1 MQTARRLAAI
11 LAADVAGYSRLIGAD
26 EEGTLERLRALRRE
40 PIDPAIRE
48 HHGRIVK
55 TTGDGLLIE
64 FASVVDAVRCAIAI
78 QRGMTRRNTEVSP
91 EKRIEFRIGINLGD
105 VVAEG
110 EDLLGDGVNVA
121 ARLEGI
127 AEPGGICLS
136 RAAYDQARGKIDL
149 AAQDLG
155 ERKLK
160 NIAEPV
166 RVFKIDLRD
175 GRGDARAHS
184 RDRTAR
190 LAAAVGVI
198 IVVLAAVG
206 IAAWYLRV
214 GAVRNPAPLQTIAAS
229 QTTSAPRLSIV
240 VLPFANL
247 SADPAQEYLADV
259 ITEELTTSLSRIS
272 GSFVVARSTA
282 FTYKGKPID
291 VKQVGRDLGVR
302 YVLEGSEEPS
312 GSRVRV
318 SAQLIDAETGAHL
331 WADRF
336 DANRAD
342 LLAMQDEIVE
352 RLSGP
357 LELRLVDVDATR
369 VARTPA
375 GNRDAQDLAS
385 QCFAGVFTSPLLTE
399 AHNPAFGFCERALQ
413 IDNRNV
419 IALTFVSLKTLTPV
433 MDIQSTDAKAAI
445 RQADELV
452 SRALAIDRNFY
463 WAHLVKGYVLVAQKR
478 FEEAIAE
485 LDQTLALSPSFV
497 ACYAILCEANNFQG
511 RPEQCIE
518 YADKAIRLSPR
529 DPLLAQFYGEKAWA
543 LLMLQRDDQAIEWE
557 RRALTMAP
565 EVSITQALLASA
577 LALTGR
583 QAEARE
589 ALQRYLSLKD
599 TTSKTIAQFRPQHRS
614 FSDNPKWLAYSD
626 RLIEGLRR
634 AGMPED

>member
-1 MQTARRLAAI
+1 MSAARRLAAI

-40 PIDPAIRE
+40 TIDPAIRE
-48 HHGRIVK
+48 HRGRIVK

-78 QRGMTRRNTEVSP
+78 QRGMARRNTEVSP

-105 VVAEG
+105 VVADG
-110 EDLLGDGVNVA
+110 DDLLGDGVNVA

-155 ERKLK
+155 EQRLK

-166 RVFKIDLRD
+166 RIFKIDLGD
-175 GRGDARAHS
+175 GRGETRARS

-190 LAAAVGVI
+190 LAAAVGAV

-206 IAAWYLRV
+206 VAAWYLRF
-214 GAVRNPAPLQTIAAS
+214 GAVPNPAPLQTIAAS

-247 SADPAQEYLADV
+247 SGDPAQDYLADV

-291 VKQVGRDLGVR
+291 VKQLGRDLGVR
-302 YVLEGSEEPS
+302 YVLEGSEQPS
-312 GSRVRV
+312 GDRVRV
-318 SAQLIDAETGAHL
+318 NVQLIDAETGAHL

-342 LLAMQDEIVE
+342 LLAMQDEIVQ

-357 LELRLVDVDATR
+357 LELRLLDVDAAR
-369 VARTPA
+369 VARAPP
-375 GNRDAQDLAS
+375 GNRDAQDLAL
-385 QCFAGVFTSPLLTE
+385 QCFAGIFTSPLIFE

-413 IDNRNV
+413 IDDSNP
-419 IALTFVSLKTLTPV
+419 IALTFMAYKSLIPV
-433 MDIQSTDAKAAI
+433 LLIQSTDAKAAI

-452 SRALAIDRNFY
+452 SRALVVDRNFY
-463 WAHLVKGYVLVAQKR
+463 WAHCAKAWLLVAQKR

-485 LDQTLALSPSFV
+485 LEQTLSLSPSFV
-497 ACYAILCEANNFQG
+497 GGYEPLCQANNFQG
-511 RPEQCIE
+511 RPEKGIE

-529 DPLLAQFYGEKAWA
+529 DPLLAGFYADKAWS
-543 LLMLQRDDQAIEWE
+543 LLMLQRDDQAIEWT
-557 RRALTMAP
+557 RRSLAMIP
-565 EVSITQALLASA
+565 ENPIQQALLASA

-583 QAEARE
+583 QAEARQ
-589 ALQRYLSLKD
+589 ALQRYLSLKG
-599 TTSKTIAQFRPQHRS
+599 TTSKTIAQFRPRHRS
-614 FSDNPKWLAYSD
+614 MSDNPKWLAYSD

-634 AGMPED
+634 AGMPEE

>member
-1 MQTARRLAAI
+1 MSGARRLAAI

-40 PIDPAIRE
+40 TIDPAVGD

-64 FASVVDAVRCAIAI
+64 FASVVDSVRSAIAV
-78 QRGMTRRNTEVSP
+78 QRGMARRNTEVSP

-110 EDLLGDGVNVA
+110 DDLLGDGVNVA

-155 ERKLK
+155 ERRLK
-160 NIAEPV
+160 NIAEPI

-175 GRGDARAHS
+175 VRGDVRARS
-184 RDRTAR
+184 RDRTVR
-190 LAAAVGVI
+190 LAAAVTA
-198 IVVLAAVG
+198 VVVVMAAVG
-206 IAAWYLRV
+206 VGAWYVRV
-214 GAVRNPAPLQTIAAS
+214 GAVRNTAPLPMTAAS
-229 QTTSAPRLSIV
+229 QPISAPRLSIV

-247 SADPAQEYLADV
+247 SGDPKQDYLADV

-302 YVLEGSEEPS
+302 YALEGSEEPS
-312 GSRVRV
+312 GDRVRV
-318 SAQLIDAETGAHL
+318 NVQLIDAATGAHL

-357 LELRLVDVDATR
+357 LELRLIDVDAAR
-369 VARTPA
+369 VARTPP
-375 GNRDAQDLAS
+375 GNRDAQDLAL
-385 QCFAGVFTSPLLTE
+385 QCFAGLFTSDPYD

-419 IALTFVSLKTLTPV
+419 IALTFMSLKSLVPV
-433 MDIQSTDAKAAI
+433 LEVQSTDVKAAI

-463 WAHLVKGYVLVAQKR
+463 WAHFVRGLMLVFQKR

-485 LDQTLALSPSFV
+485 AEQTLALNPSFV
-497 ACYAILCEANNFQG
+497 GCYEVLCEANNLLG
-511 RPEQCIE
+511 RPEKGLE
-518 YADKAIRLSPR
+518 YADKAMRLSPR
-529 DPLLAQFYGEKAWA
+529 YAIAFYGEKAWA
-543 LLMLQRDDQAIEWE
+543 LLMLQRDDQAIEWM
-557 RRALTMAP
+557 RRLLAVAP
-565 EVSITQALLASA
+565 EDSIQQALLASA

-589 ALQRYLSLKD
+589 ALQRYLSLKG
-599 TTSKTIAQFRPQHRS
+599 TASKTIAQFRARHRAM
-614 FSDNPKWLAYSD
+614 SDSPKWLAYSD
-626 RLIEGLRR
+626 RLVEGLRK
-634 AGMPED
+634 AGMPEE

>member
-1 MQTARRLAAI
+1 MSAARRLAAI

-26 EEGTLERLRALRRE
+26 EEGTLERLRALRHE
-40 PIDPAIRE
+40 AIDPAIRE
-48 HHGRIVK
+48 HRGRLVK

-64 FASVVDAVRCAIAI
+64 FASVVDAVRSAIAI
-78 QRGMTRRNTEVSP
+78 QRGMARRNTEVSP

-110 EDLLGDGVNVA
+110 DDLLGDGVNVA

-155 ERKLK
+155 EQRLK

-166 RVFKIDLRD
+166 RVFKIDLGDR
-175 GRGDARAHS
+175 RGDTRGRS

-190 LAAAVGVI
+190 LAAAVGAVI
-198 IVVLAAVG
+198 LVLVAAGV
-206 IAAWYLRV
+206 AAWYVRG
-214 GAVRNPAPLQTIAAS
+214 GAVPNPVPLQTIAAS
-229 QTTSAPRLSIV
+229 TATPAPRLSIV

-247 SADPAQEYLADV
+247 SGDPKQDYLADV
-259 ITEELTTSLSRIS
+259 ITEELTTSLSRIP

-291 VKQVGRDLGVR
+291 VKQAGRDLGVR

-312 GSRVRV
+312 GNRVRV
-318 SAQLIDAETGAHL
+318 NVQLIDAETGAHL

-357 LELRLVDVDATR
+357 LELRLIDVDAAR

-375 GNRDAQDLAS
+375 GNRDAQDLAL
-385 QCFAGVFTSPLLTE
+385 QCFAGVFTSPSIYDE
-399 AHNPAFGFCERALQ
+399 HDPAFGFCERSLQ
-413 IDNRNV
+413 IDSRNV
-419 IALTFVSLKTLTPV
+419 IALTFMSLKSLTPV
-433 MDIQSTDAKAAI
+433 MLVQSTDAKAAI

-452 SRALAIDRNFY
+452 SRALVVDRNFY
-463 WAHLVKGYVLVAQKR
+463 WAHFAKGYVLVAQKR
-478 FEEAIAE
+478 FAGAIAE
-485 LDQTLALSPSFV
+485 MEQTLALNPSFV
-497 ACYAILCEANNFQG
+497 GCYIPLCQANNFLG
-511 RPEQCIE
+511 RSEKCIE

-529 DPLLAQFYGEKAWA
+529 DPLLAVFYAEKAWS
-543 LLMLQRDDQAIEWE
+543 LLMLQRDDQAIEWLRRTLALMPE
-557 RRALTMAP
+557 R
-565 EVSITQALLASA
+565 SIQQALLASA

-589 ALQRYLSLKD
+589 ALQRYLSLKG
-599 TTSKTIAQFRPQHRS
+599 TTSKTIAQFRARHRAL
-614 FSDNPKWLAYSD
+614 SDDPKWLAYSD
-626 RLIEGLRR
+626 RLVEGLRR
-634 AGMPED
+634 AGMPEE

>member
-1 MQTARRLAAI
+1 MSTARRLAAI

-40 PIDPAIRE
+40 TIDSAIRE
-48 HHGRIVK
+48 HYGRIVK
-55 TTGDGLLIE
+55 TTGDGLLAE
-64 FASVVDAVRCAIAI
+64 FASVVDAVRCAIAV
-78 QRGMTRRNTEVSP
+78 QRGMARRNTEVSP

-110 EDLLGDGVNVA
+110 DDLLGDGVNVA

-155 ERKLK
+155 EQKLK

-166 RVFKIDLRD
+166 RIFKIDLGD
-175 GRGDARAHS
+175 GRGDIRARS

-190 LAAAVGVI
+190 LAAAVAAVV
-198 IVVLAAVG
+198 VVLAAVG
-206 IAAWYLRV
+206 VGAWYLRG
-214 GAVRNPAPLQTIAAS
+214 GAVRNPAPLQTIVAS
-229 QTTSAPRLSIV
+229 PTTSAPRLSIV

-247 SADPAQEYLADV
+247 SGDPKQDYLADV

-282 FTYKGKPID
+282 FTFKGKPID
-291 VKQVGRDLGVR
+291 VKQLGRDLGVR
-302 YVLEGSEEPS
+302 YALEGSAEPS
-312 GSRVRV
+312 AYRVRV
-318 SAQLIDAETGAHL
+318 SAQLIDTETGAHL

-357 LELRLVDVDATR
+357 LELRLADIDAAR
-369 VARTPA
+369 VARAPA
-375 GNRDAQDLAS
+375 GNRDAQDLAL
-385 QCFAGVFTSPLLTE
+385 QCFAGIFTSPLIFA

-413 IDNRNV
+413 IDKSNA
-419 IALTFVSLKTLTPV
+419 IALTFTAFKSLIPV
-433 MDIQSTDAKAAI
+433 FQVQSTDAEAAI

-452 SRALAIDRNFY
+452 SSALAIDRNFY
-463 WAHLVKGYVLVAQKR
+463 WAHYVKAFVLVFQKR

-485 LDQTLALSPSFV
+485 AEQTLALSPSFV
-497 ACYAILCEANNFQG
+497 GCYEVLCEANNFLG
-511 RPEQCIE
+511 RPEKGIE

-529 DPLLAQFYGEKAWA
+529 DPLLAAFYAEKAWA
-543 LLMLQRDDQAIEWE
+543 LLMLQRDDQAIEWT
-557 RRALTMAP
+557 RRSLAMVP
-565 EVSITQALLASA
+565 ENSIQQALLASA

-589 ALQRYLSLKD
+589 ALQRYLSLKG
-599 TTSKTIAQFRPQHRS
+599 TTSKTIAQFRPRHRAQ
-614 FSDNPKWLAYSD
+614 SDSPKWLAYSD

-634 AGMPED
+634 AGMPEE

>member
-1 MQTARRLAAI
+1 
-11 LAADVAGYSRLIGAD
+11 
-26 EEGTLERLRALRRE
+26 
-40 PIDPAIRE
+40 
-48 HHGRIVK
+48 VK

-78 QRGMTRRNTEVSP
+78 QRDMARRNTEVSP
-91 EKRIEFRIGINLGD
+91 EKRIQFRVGINLGD

-110 EDLLGDGVNVA
+110 DDLLGDGVNIA

-155 ERKLK
+155 EQRLK

-166 RVFKIDLRD
+166 RVFKIDLRG
-175 GRGDARAHS
+175 GRGDTRAYG
-184 RDRTAR
+184 RERTTH
-190 LAAAVGVI
+190 LAATVGAV

-206 IAAWYLRV
+206 VAAWYLRV
-214 GAVRNPAPLQTIAAS
+214 GGVRNPVPLQTVAAS
-229 QTTSAPRLSIV
+229 KTNPAPRLSII

-247 SADPAQEYLADV
+247 SGDPAQDYLADV
-259 ITEELTTSLSRIS
+259 ITEELTTSLSRIP

-291 VKQVGRDLGVR
+291 IKQVGRDLGVR
-302 YVLEGSEEPS
+302 YVLEGSGEPS

-318 SAQLIDAETGAHL
+318 NAQLIDAESSAHL

-336 DANRAD
+336 DAYRAD
-342 LLAMQDEIVE
+342 LLQMQDEIVE

-357 LELRLVDVDATR
+357 LELRMVDVDAAR
-369 VARTPA
+369 VARALP
-375 GNRDAQDLAS
+375 GNRDAEDLAL
-385 QCFAGVFTSPLLTE
+385 QCFAGIFSSRSVFE

-413 IDNRNV
+413 IDDRNA
-419 IALTFVSLKTLTPV
+419 IALTLMSFKSVLPV
-433 MDIQSTDAKAAI
+433 LHIQSTDPKAAI

-452 SRALAIDRNFY
+452 SRALAIDPNFY
-463 WAHLVKGYVLVAQKR
+463 WGHYAKGMVLVAQKR

-485 LDQTLALSPSFV
+485 ADQALALSPSFV
-497 ACYAILCEANNFQG
+497 GSYQVLCEANNFQG
-511 RPEQCIE
+511 RPEKCIE

-529 DPLLAQFYGEKAWA
+529 DPLLAGFYAEKAWA
-543 LLMLQRDDQAIEWE
+543 LLMLQQDDQAIEWL
-557 RRALTMAP
+557 RRTLAMAP
-565 EVSITQALLASA
+565 EISATQALLASA

-599 TTSKTIAQFRPQHRS
+599 TASKTITEFRARHRAL
-614 FSDNPKWLAYSD
+614 SDDPKWLAYSD
-626 RLIEGLRR
+626 RLIEGLRK
-634 AGMPED
+634 AGMPVQ

>member
-1 MQTARRLAAI
+1 MSAARRLAAI

-26 EEGTLERLRALRRE
+26 EEGTLDRLRALRRE
-40 PIDPAIRE
+40 TIDPAIRE
-48 HHGRIVK
+48 HRGRIVK

-64 FASVVDAVRCAIAI
+64 FASVVDAVRSAIAI
-78 QRGMTRRNTEVSP
+78 QRGMARRNTEVSP

-110 EDLLGDGVNVA
+110 DDLLGDGINVA

-155 ERKLK
+155 ERTLK

-175 GRGDARAHS
+175 ARGDTRARS

-190 LAAAVGVI
+190 LAATVGAV

-206 IAAWYLRV
+206 VAAWYLRG
-214 GAVRNPAPLQTIAAS
+214 GAVRNPAPLPTIAAS
-229 QTTSAPRLSIV
+229 PTTSAPRLSIV

-247 SADPAQEYLADV
+247 SGNPAQDYLADV

-282 FTYKGKPID
+282 FTHKGKPID
-291 VKQVGRDLGVR
+291 VKQLGRDLGVR

-312 GSRVRV
+312 SNRVRV
-318 SAQLIDAETGAHL
+318 NAQLIDAEIGAHL

-342 LLAMQDEIVE
+342 LLAMHDEIVE

-357 LELRLVDVDATR
+357 LEVRLADVDTAR

-375 GNRDAQDLAS
+375 GNRDAQDVAL
-385 QCFAGVFTSPLLTE
+385 QCYAGVFTSPLLAE

-419 IALTFVSLKTLTPV
+419 IALTFVSLRTLAPV
-433 MDIQSTDAKAAI
+433 TEIQSTDAKDAI

-463 WAHLVKGYVLVAQKR
+463 WAHIVKGWVLVAQKR

-497 ACYAILCEANNFQG
+497 GCYAVLCEANNFLG
-511 RPEQCIE
+511 RPEKCIE
-518 YADKAIRLSPR
+518 YADTAIRLSPR
-529 DPLLAQFYGEKAWA
+529 DPILAGFYAEKAWA
-543 LLMLQRDDQAIEWE
+543 
-557 RRALTMAP
+557 
-565 EVSITQALLASA
+565 S
-577 LALTGR
+577 
-583 QAEARE
+583 
-589 ALQRYLSLKD
+589 
-599 TTSKTIAQFRPQHRS
+599 
-614 FSDNPKWLAYSD
+614 
-626 RLIEGLRR
+626 
-634 AGMPED
+634 